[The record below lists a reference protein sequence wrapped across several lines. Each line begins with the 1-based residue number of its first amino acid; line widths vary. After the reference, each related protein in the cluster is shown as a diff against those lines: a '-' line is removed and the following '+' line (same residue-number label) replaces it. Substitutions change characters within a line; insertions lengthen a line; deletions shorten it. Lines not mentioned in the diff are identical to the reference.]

1 MTNAKPLSWCV
12 DWVHLKPVEQLMMW
26 FPLIGTQRR
35 IYADLKNQLRE
46 RTAADTAAWLKC
58 GSEVRALAQ
67 TISGILIEHL
77 GWPQTSVF
85 LPDDPADIPFWDK
98 TGDLAAVGAMFA
110 IERTLQVKVPEE
122 FITRL
127 PRITFG
133 EAVAE
138 LGRMRA
144 EPGASPNGGPAER
157 LGNSGAGG
165 GPPSVS

>member
-1 MTNAKPLSWCV
+1 M
-12 DWVHLKPVEQLMMW
+12 
-26 FPLIGTQRR
+26 
-35 IYADLKNQLRE
+35 
-46 RTAADTAAWLKC
+46 
-58 GSEVRALAQ
+58 AQ

-110 IERTLQVKVPEE
+110 IERTLQVKVTEE

-127 PRITFG
+127 PRMTFG

-144 EPGASPNGGPAER
+144 EPGASPNGGPSER
-157 LGNSGAGG
+157 LGSSEAGG

>member
-1 MTNAKPLSWCV
+1 MTSAKPLSWCV
-12 DWVHLKPVEQLMMW
+12 DWAHLKPVEQLMMW

-35 IYADLKNQLRE
+35 IYADLKRQLRE
-46 RTAADTAAWLKC
+46 RTAAETAAWLEC
-58 GSEVRALAQ
+58 GTDVQASAQ
-67 TISGILIEHL
+67 TISRILIEHL

-98 TGDLAAVGAMFA
+98 TGDLAAVGAIFA
-110 IERTLQVKVPEE
+110 IERALQVEVPEP

-127 PRITFG
+127 PTMTYA

-144 EPGASPNGGPAER
+144 EPGAPPLNGGPATQP
-157 LGNSGAGG
+157 GNSDVRDDAHR
-165 GPPSVS
+165 